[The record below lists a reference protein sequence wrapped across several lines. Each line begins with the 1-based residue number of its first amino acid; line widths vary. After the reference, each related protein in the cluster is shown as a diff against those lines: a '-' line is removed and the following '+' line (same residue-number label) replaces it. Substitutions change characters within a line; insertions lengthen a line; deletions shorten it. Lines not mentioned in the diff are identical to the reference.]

1 MGWRGAVLI
10 AGGGLALLIAGKFF
24 FLLADNDFDIARA
37 PVAFLL
43 PLVVLIAGVFLTAGG
58 RMSGVVVVAA
68 VGLLLLPVLG
78 AALLNHGLAQQTPA
92 DALLVFAGI
101 PLAVVAVISAV
112 IVWRDRGSTARVT

>member
-1 MGWRGAVLI
+1 MGSRGVLLF
-10 AGGGLALLIAGKFF
+10 AGAGWALLSAGKFF
-24 FLLADNDFDIARA
+24 FLLAESGFDIAQA

-43 PLVVLIAGVFLTAGG
+43 PLVVLIVGVFLTAGG

-68 VGLLLLPVLG
+68 VALLLLPVLG

-101 PLAVVAVISAV
+101 PLAVAAVISAV
-112 IVWRDRGSTARVT
+112 ILWRDRRSTTRGT